1 MNHTTNNKNEDSKEP
16 SFVREIDLD
25 QFFVARFTPDQDLFG
40 RLIEVMNE
48 RELTRLVVLSGIGSL
63 KNVTMRDLKL
73 GIKKPV
79 DLSKTNEIIEEG
91 PFELLSLEGSVVPM
105 DGEPV
110 VHLHAVMGLPDG
122 GVIGGHLFESQVFT
136 TLELFIAGIT
146 DIDLQKKRSPI
157 TGLTEY
163 HI

>member
-1 MNHTTNNKNEDSKEP
+1 MNDSNNPSEDSNEP
-16 SFVREIDLD
+16 SFVRQIDLD

-40 RLIEVMNE
+40 RLIEVMKV

-73 GIKKPV
+73 GINKPV

-122 GVIGGHLFESQVFT
+122 GVIGGHLFQSQVFT